1 MNHFDLWLWA
11 EMDMKRWGEGL
22 EQYVGPP
29 LILTGRSFCR
39 CPYIWLLNHL
49 TGRYPSQVFSYLS
62 LGSERSL
69 QVDLSLLVQGPFK
82 TRIYR
87 HLTVCYVFDIS
98 TWPVFIY

>member
-1 MNHFDLWLWA
+1 
-11 EMDMKRWGEGL
+11 MDMKRWGGGGGT
-22 EQYVGPP
+22 VRGSPANP
-29 LILTGRSFCR
+29 NRSFL
-39 CPYIWLLNHL
+39 PYIWLLNHL
-49 TGRYPSQVFSYLS
+49 TGRYLSQVFSYLS

>member
-11 EMDMKRWGEGL
+11 EMDMKRWGGG
-22 EQYVGPP
+22 QYVGPP

-49 TGRYPSQVFSYLS
+49 TGRYLSQVFSYLS

-82 TRIYR
+82 TRIYL

>member
-1 MNHFDLWLWA
+1 MNHFDLWLWWIWR
-11 EMDMKRWGEGL
+11 DGGGGGEL

-29 LILTGRSFCR
+29 LIPTGRSFCR

-49 TGRYPSQVFSYLS
+49 TGRYLSQVFSYLS